1 MRRMPEG
8 MERAWRSGQ
17 FVGSQ
22 RAMARVTIVQPWL
35 ELHRHDEDMYA
46 TLLFG
51 IRSYSGTPNYAQPV
65 ELPNVKSV
73 EWDRTVESDAGEATL
88 EFYNTYAHDLGDIPD
103 TSDLYAPGYYT
114 YNRGQTQYSSRW
126 SHEENEW
133 ANLLMPD
140 NMIRTFEGYGFDA
153 AKPPERDPNLVQTGV
168 WLIDD
173 VEYTHEGTITVKA
186 RDLLRLL
193 MDQLIFPPVNGFRA
207 GFKTKDMPDGAY
219 AYPVS
224 FSSANSEP
232 VVHSSPMNPQRL
244 EASFDRSSNHPY
256 TDTVFGHV
264 GEDGVGLDLGSYW
277 LSIGNARRDAPYAFE
292 WIQVHVGNQRVREV
306 SFRTKGTGYK
316 AYLCIRDANGNWVGS
331 RRVPYDPDHP
341 ASAPNGAD
349 TAYVMSMDVTSEGVH
364 TFSIPDGG
372 VPNAV
377 DVRVTFGNLW
387 HSGLGEYKY
396 RAAVRTLS
404 VYGGPTTQR
413 EETRFADK
421 NYEDYCVDDQTE
433 ALTRRGWLTHEQI
446 EVGDEVLAMDPS
458 TGVASWQVVEDL
470 YRRHRQRRMISMES
484 QVHSSLTTPDHRWL
498 VTDQAGQWRWRT
510 TETLKT
516 GHRIP
521 TAVPVEGLAAEPKY
535 DDSFVELVAWFW
547 TEGWYGEH
555 ENVCIAQSEAVNPV
569 HTARLRACLKGIGDP
584 GRMRRGRGAMWN
596 ETRRSDGLVTFRLSK
611 PVKDALLEVAPGKV
625 PSPEF
630 LASLTAAQLE
640 LFIERSI
647 DADGWRTNGNRVGL
661 SQRREDRAKAFEM
674 ACVLAG
680 RPVRTRYRSDID
692 MWSVHLLRHAVTLPQ
707 SAQVEEVDYDGVVWC
722 PVVQHGNWIARRNGT
737 VYVTGNTDIVKL
749 LCAWGGFF
757 WPILSHHRTELH
769 SDGEE
774 RVWNYDR
781 EDDAMTIARGRV
793 FGDFELTGTAGVVDL
808 PPDKFDKRTL
818 MEGIKEIQ
826 DIVAFL
832 FLADEHGGVIW
843 RHPNIY
849 ELGNLVYGSGERTHE
864 IPTIDERN
872 TLISLTATLSSR
884 NVRERVF
891 VSDTTG
897 QHAGM
902 AAGFNPNRTGLR
914 RIGGW
919 TDQDFG
925 STEECRLMAD
935 MITLRQMFTY
945 RTDSITIPGFP
956 KIQVDDQVRIFERTT
971 SEGFV
976 HYVKGI
982 SSRNDLESGEWVYE
996 LSTHWLGE
1004 RPFTR
1009 WTFSPEDFSDEAQRY
1024 MNGLMGG
1031 GPTGP
1036 SRDPGDWGGW

>member
-103 TSDLYAPGYYT
+103 IADLYAPGYYT
-114 YNRGQTQYSSRW
+114 YNRGQAPHSSRW

-153 AKPPERDPNLVQTGV
+153 DKPPERDPNLVQTGV

-173 VEYTHEGTITVKA
+173 VEYSHEGTITVKA

-219 AYPVS
+219 AYPVG
-224 FSSANSEP
+224 FSSENSEP

-244 EASFDRSSNHPY
+244 EVSFSRSSNHPY
-256 TDTVFGHV
+256 TDSVYGHV
-264 GEDGVGLDLGSYW
+264 GEDGVGLEVGSYW

-292 WIQVHVGNQRVREV
+292 WLEVRVGNQRVREV
-306 SFRTKGTGYK
+306 SFRTKGSGYK
-316 AYLCIRDANGNWVGS
+316 AYLCIRDTNGNWVGS

-341 ASAPNGAD
+341 ASAPNGSD
-349 TAYVMSMDVTSEGVH
+349 TAYVMSMDVGSEEVH

-372 VPNAV
+372 VPNA
-377 DVRVTFGNLW
+377 DLVRVTFGNLW
-387 HSGLGEYKY
+387 DSDRGQYQY

-404 VYGGPTTQR
+404 VYGGPTTQN
-413 EETRFADK
+413 EETAFADK
-421 NYEDYCVDDQTE
+421 NYDDY
-433 ALTRRGWLTHEQI
+433 
-446 EVGDEVLAMDPS
+446 
-458 TGVASWQVVEDL
+458 
-470 YRRHRQRRMISMES
+470 
-484 QVHSSLTTPDHRWL
+484 
-498 VTDQAGQWRWRT
+498 
-510 TETLKT
+510 
-516 GHRIP
+516 
-521 TAVPVEGLAAEPKY
+521 
-535 DDSFVELVAWFW
+535 
-547 TEGWYGEH
+547 
-555 ENVCIAQSEAVNPV
+555 
-569 HTARLRACLKGIGDP
+569 
-584 GRMRRGRGAMWN
+584 
-596 ETRRSDGLVTFRLSK
+596 
-611 PVKDALLEVAPGKV
+611 
-625 PSPEF
+625 
-630 LASLTAAQLE
+630 
-640 LFIERSI
+640 
-647 DADGWRTNGNRVGL
+647 
-661 SQRREDRAKAFEM
+661 
-674 ACVLAG
+674 
-680 RPVRTRYRSDID
+680 
-692 MWSVHLLRHAVTLPQ
+692 
-707 SAQVEEVDYDGVVWC
+707 
-722 PVVQHGNWIARRNGT
+722 
-737 VYVTGNTDIVKL
+737 TDIVKL
-749 LCAWGGFF
+749 FCAWGGFF

-781 EDDAMTIARGRV
+781 EDDAITIARGRV

-849 ELGNLVYGSGERTHE
+849 ELGNLVYGSGQRTNE

-897 QHAGM
+897 QHAAM

-935 MITLRQMFTY
+935 MITLRQLFTY

-1009 WTFSPEDFSDEAQRY
+1009 WTFSPADFSDEAQRY
-1024 MNGLMGG
+1024 MNGLMGS